1 MVDRLT
7 LVLDNY
13 RQVQFDLALQ
23 LQHAHRAPNACQLLL
38 ASKQQPRE
46 CIDVLLGAGHRL
58 FGENYVQEAGAKW
71 PVLKA
76 NYSGVQ
82 LHLIGHLQAN
92 KAITAIS
99 LFDVIET
106 LDRPNLAHSLVRAQE
121 KLGVSRQYFVQ
132 VNTGREPQKGGIDPK
147 DTIHFIDACRKLGLE
162 IVGLMAIPPVHQHP
176 APHFALLARLA
187 ADSGLKRLSM
197 GMSDDYLIAVRL
209 GSTQVRLGSKVFGPR
224 PT

>member
-23 LQHAHRAPNACQLLL
+23 LQHARRTLNSCQLLL

-106 LDRPNLAHSLVRAQE
+106 LDRSNLAHSLVRAQE

-132 VNTGREPQKGGIDPK
+132 VNTGREPQKSGIDPK
-147 DTIHFIDACRKLGLE
+147 DTGHFIDACRKLGLE

-197 GMSDDYLIAVRL
+197 GMSDDYSIAVRL

-224 PT
+224 PN